1 MMQPNATQRAMKA
14 FVAYVLPPA
23 LALTVALLLWEIWVS
38 WRDVAIIV
46 VPPPSAVIERFFE
59 DPDFFWRE
67 GGYTLYEATLG
78 LLAGSA
84 FAFALAVLMA
94 HSRLAERT
102 LFPLA
107 IIIKVTPL
115 VAVAPVLVILLGFGT
130 APKIIVAALLSF
142 FPTLVNAMTGLRDV
156 NPGALQFLR
165 SLHASAWQV
174 FWKLRVP
181 SATPYLFAALKVT
194 YPLAL
199 IGAVVAEWFT
209 GDRGLG
215 LVIFVANSNL
225 DTPTLF
231 AAVGVLAITGI
242 TINATLSLLER
253 RLLFW
258 HESTRSVQ

>member
-1 MMQPNATQRAMKA
+1 MNERLPAALRW
-14 FVAYVLPPA
+14 VAVYVLPPA
-23 LALTVALLLWEIWVS
+23 LALAAALGLWELWVQ
-38 WRDVAIIV
+38 WRNVSIII
-46 VPPPSAVIERFFE
+46 VPPPSAVVERFFD
-59 DPDFFWRE
+59 DPWFFWKQ

-78 LLAGSA
+78 LLLGGGLAV
-84 FAFALAVLMA
+84 ALAVLLA

-102 LFPLA
+102 IFPLA
-107 IIIKVTPL
+107 IVIKVTPL

-130 APKIIVAALLSF
+130 WPKVIVAALLCF
-142 FPTLVNAMTGLRDV
+142 FPMLVGGMTGFRDV
-156 NPGALQFLR
+156 NPGALEFLR
-165 SLHASAWQV
+165 SIHASPWHI

-181 SATPYLFAALKVT
+181 SATPYLFTAAKVA

-215 LVIFVANSNL
+215 LVIFVANANL

-231 AAVGVLAITGI
+231 AAIGVLAITGVA
-242 TINATLSLLER
+242 INIALSLLER

-258 HESTRSVQ
+258 HASVRTTT

>member
-1 MMQPNATQRAMKA
+1 MKGPLRAFA
-14 FVAYVLPPA
+14 AHVLPPA
-23 LALTVALLLWEIWVS
+23 AALVLALLMWEAWVQ
-38 WRDVAIIV
+38 WRDVSILV
-46 VPPPSAVIERFFE
+46 VPPPSAVAERFFE
-59 DPDFFWRE
+59 RPGFFWRE
-67 GGYTLYEATLG
+67 GGWTLYEATLG
-78 LLAGSA
+78 LLLGSA
-84 FAFALAVLMA
+84 VAIGLAVVMA
-94 HSRLAERT
+94 HSTLAERT

-107 IIIKVTPL
+107 IIVKVTPL

-130 APKIIVAALLSF
+130 TPKVVVAALLSF
-142 FPTLVNAMTGLRDV
+142 FPMLLNAMTGFRDV

-165 SLHASAWQV
+165 SLRASPWQV

-181 SATPYLFAALKVT
+181 SAQPYLLVALKIT

-215 LVIFVANSNL
+215 LVIFSANYNL

-231 AAVGVLAITGI
+231 AAIGVLAMTGVS
-242 TINATLSLLER
+242 INVLLSLVER

-258 HESTRSVQ
+258 HESVRSTR